1 MLVQVKAKANALGFL
16 ATDLVFDHVIYMKA
30 LEMLHNPKNVE
41 LRYFI
46 NLQMGCLHAWNVFLA
61 VTGKLF
67 GSAVLKG
74 LIVEAPLAG
83 PD

>member
-1 MLVQVKAKANALGFL
+1 
-16 ATDLVFDHVIYMKA
+16 
-30 LEMLHNPKNVE
+30 MLHNPKNVE

-46 NLQMGCLHAWNVFLA
+46 NLQMGGLHAWNVFLA

-67 GSAVLKG
+67 GLAVLKG